1 MDDQSKLLS
10 GISSV
15 KDNYL
20 SGLRAIR
27 RMWTFVSPWK
37 LGFAVSVILGST
49 QPFVFPLIL
58 SWMLSR
64 TMASIFAGDIRQ
76 LGQTLVYASLALLIP
91 ILLYPRCFYVLYSIF
106 SKASGLA
113 RKRMFDHIQDLPV
126 SYIEDRFS
134 GDISSRMT
142 TDLNDAT
149 QLFGYPTVGQ
159 YNPFSQVL
167 SVAVL
172 VVVLLCTNVP
182 LGLFS
187 ILVSSLGLVVTGFL
201 SDPIKQIERKTKET
215 LGDATQDMVDMM
227 AGSTMVR
234 MYGMQKPLFRKYAEK
249 TEHIRGLAMRS
260 VKMRSTLGSA
270 MELHLVLCYLVVVGI
285 GLAMASKGLVSM
297 PAVVFIATLQSGIGE
312 SMSYISRAFAGLQ
325 RYVAA
330 ADRVWEV
337 LDASVEVNRP
347 DRAAPDR
354 GTGHAV
360 EIRNLSFQYRAAAEP
375 LFCDLNLNVKNG
387 ERLALVGSSGG
398 GKSTLFKLLLD
409 FEKPQAGEIRI
420 FGHSIEEYGLET
432 LRLQLAYVPQ
442 DSYLFDG
449 SIQEN
454 IAWGRPG
461 ASREELEQAA
471 KDAYL
476 FDFIDALPD
485 RFETRVGERG
495 IQLSGGQRQRLAI
508 ARALLKD
515 APILLLDE
523 ATSSLD
529 SESEQEVQQALERL
543 MAGRTTLIIA
553 HRLPTI
559 YGADRILVVENGRIR
574 EAGTHTELL
583 ERSGRYAELYGLQF
597 GALLG

>member
-1 MDDQSKLLS
+1 MDDQLKLLS
-10 GISSV
+10 GFSSV
-15 KDNYL
+15 KTNYL

-37 LGFAVSVILGST
+37 FGFAESVILGST

-64 TMASIFAGDIRQ
+64 TMASVFAGDIRQ
-76 LGQTLVYASLALLIP
+76 LALTLVYASLALLIP
-91 ILLYPRCFYVLYSIF
+91 ILIYPRCFYVLYSIF

-167 SVAVL
+167 SVVVL

-187 ILVSSLGLVVTGFL
+187 ILVSSLGLLVTGCL

-215 LGDATQDMVDMM
+215 IGAATQDMVDMM

-270 MELHLVLCYLVVVGI
+270 MELHLALCYLVVVGI

-297 PAVVFIATLQSGIGE
+297 RRLYSSRPCRAVSGNPCHTFRAPFPVCSGI
-312 SMSYISRAFAGLQ
+312 LQ
-325 RYVAA
+325 RRTVSGKC
-330 ADRVWEV
+330 WMP
-337 LDASVEVNRP
+337 LS
-347 DRAAPDR
+347 R
-354 GTGHAV
+354 GIGLIGRYRIVRQAMPWKFGMCPFSTG
-360 EIRNLSFQYRAAAEP
+360 RQPNLSFM
-375 LFCDLNLNVKNG
+375 
-387 ERLALVGSSGG
+387 
-398 GKSTLFKLLLD
+398 
-409 FEKPQAGEIRI
+409 I
-420 FGHSIEEYGLET
+420 
-432 LRLQLAYVPQ
+432 
-442 DSYLFDG
+442 
-449 SIQEN
+449 
-454 IAWGRPG
+454 
-461 ASREELEQAA
+461 
-471 KDAYL
+471 
-476 FDFIDALPD
+476 
-485 RFETRVGERG
+485 
-495 IQLSGGQRQRLAI
+495 
-508 ARALLKD
+508 
-515 APILLLDE
+515 
-523 ATSSLD
+523 
-529 SESEQEVQQALERL
+529 
-543 MAGRTTLIIA
+543 
-553 HRLPTI
+553 
-559 YGADRILVVENGRIR
+559 
-574 EAGTHTELL
+574 
-583 ERSGRYAELYGLQF
+583 
-597 GALLG
+597 